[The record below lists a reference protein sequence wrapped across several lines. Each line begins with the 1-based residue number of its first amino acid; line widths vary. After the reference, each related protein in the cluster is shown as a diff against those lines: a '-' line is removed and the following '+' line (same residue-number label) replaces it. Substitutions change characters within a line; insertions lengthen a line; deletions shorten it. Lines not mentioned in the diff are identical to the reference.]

1 MLKLIHADLYKTVH
15 RAYFFLLTAII
26 SAFCVVLIFALRG
39 GEAGTWSTAAGMGSM
54 LLSYP
59 VFLLPML
66 TQIIYAE
73 EFRDHTLK
81 NTMSY
86 GTDRVALYFSKWL
99 TVILLG
105 VVMTAVVLT
114 FYFGSAA
121 LLLTKDAEFSWQLVR
136 EFFARF
142 GFACSVYIAAISM
155 SVFFTQLLNKSTL
168 SIFLYYGCFY
178 LSDLVLKLLH
188 LNKGVDYLLKTQ
200 MTAIVSNPVAQLQ
213 GPVVISLVTMA
224 FFALAGIFFFR
235 RQDFS

>member
-1 MLKLIHADLYKTVH
+1 MLKLIYADLYRTFH
-15 RAYFFLLTAII
+15 RAYFFLLTAIV
-26 SAFCVVLIFALRG
+26 SVLCVVLVFALRG
-39 GEAGTWSTAAGMGSM
+39 GDAGSWSTSVSMGAM

-59 VFLLPML
+59 VLLLPML

-86 GTDRVALYFSKWL
+86 GTDRTTLYFSKWL

-114 FYFGSAA
+114 FYFGSTV
-121 LLLTKDAEFSWQLVR
+121 LLLTKDPDFHWGLVR
-136 EFFARF
+136 EFFVRL
-142 GFACSVYIAAISM
+142 GFACAVYVAAISM
-155 SVFFTQLLNKSTL
+155 SVFFIQFLNKSTL

-200 MTAIVSNPVAQLQ
+200 ISAIANNPVTELQ
-213 GPVVISLVTMA
+213 TPVVISLVTMV
-224 FFALAGIFFFR
+224 FFVLAGTLFFR
-235 RQDFS
+235 RQDFC

>member
-1 MLKLIHADLYKTVH
+1 MVPTGS
-15 RAYFFLLTAII
+15 RF
-26 SAFCVVLIFALRG
+26 IF
-39 GEAGTWSTAAGMGSM
+39 
-54 LLSYP
+54 
-59 VFLLPML
+59 
-66 TQIIYAE
+66 Q
-73 EFRDHTLK
+73 
-81 NTMSY
+81 
-86 GTDRVALYFSKWL
+86 WL